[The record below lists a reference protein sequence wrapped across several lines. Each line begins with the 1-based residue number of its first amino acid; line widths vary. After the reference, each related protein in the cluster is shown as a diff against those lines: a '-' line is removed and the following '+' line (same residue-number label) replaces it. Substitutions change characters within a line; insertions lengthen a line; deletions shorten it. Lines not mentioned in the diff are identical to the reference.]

1 MEMEE
6 LFSKLLEALQEKRD
20 FEYNKNGL
28 KISSKSKN
36 GTTSITMEYDSIVED
51 EIEEFEDYLN
61 SLEDEVFIGT
71 CEFLGNED
79 VQKIQECLDSK
90 DLESV
95 RAATIKFK
103 KAVSDYAKEQ
113 IKFWERYA

>member
-1 MEMEE
+1 MEE

-20 FEYNKNGL
+20 FEYNENGV

-79 VQKIQECLDSK
+79 VQKVQECLDSK

-113 IKFWERYA
+113 VKFWERYA